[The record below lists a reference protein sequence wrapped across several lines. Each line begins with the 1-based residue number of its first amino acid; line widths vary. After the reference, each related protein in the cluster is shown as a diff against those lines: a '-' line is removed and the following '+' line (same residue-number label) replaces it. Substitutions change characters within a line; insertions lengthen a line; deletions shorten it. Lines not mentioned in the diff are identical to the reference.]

1 MSRPLRWAVVIG
13 GTAIVFLLSFKLGQA
28 DPFGWLPDK
37 DSDKVA
43 AAAGFAGAMAA
54 AFGLAGAWW
63 ASSGPGGAG
72 AGQTVVRQRA
82 RASGTGQITQSGG
95 SPAPGL
101 LDQRARADDDSRVQQ
116 TTGTA
121 PGTGTVPGTGT
132 GTGSTAPTS

>member
-13 GTAIVFLLSFKLGQA
+13 GTAIVFLLSFKLGQV

-63 ASSGPGGAG
+63 ASSGPGATG

-95 SPAPGL
+95 GSAPGL
-101 LDQRARADDDSRVQQ
+101 LDQRARADGDSRVQQ
-116 TTGTA
+116 STDTA
-121 PGTGTVPGTGT
+121 PATGT
-132 GTGSTAPTS
+132 GTPPTSPTP

>member
-28 DPFGWLPDK
+28 APFGWLPDK

-63 ASSGPGGAG
+63 AGSGPGAAG

-95 SPAPGL
+95 GSAPDL
-101 LDQRARADDDSRVQQ
+101 VDQWARADGDSRVQQ
-116 TTGTA
+116 TTD
-121 PGTGTVPGTGT
+121 TGSSTPGTGT
-132 GTGSTAPTS
+132 GTAPTP

>member
-63 ASSGPGGAG
+63 AGSGPGAAS

-95 SPAPGL
+95 SPTPGL
-101 LDQRARADDDSRVQQ
+101 LDQRARADGDSRVQQ
-116 TTGTA
+116 TTDTGTA
-121 PGTGTVPGTGT
+121 PTP
-132 GTGSTAPTS
+132 

>member
-63 ASSGPGGAG
+63 ASSGPGAAG
-72 AGQTVVRQRA
+72 AGQSVVRQRA
-82 RASGTGQITQSGG
+82 RASGTGRITQSGG
-95 SPAPGL
+95 GSAPDVV
-101 LDQRARADDDSRVQQ
+101 DQRARADGDSRVRQ
-116 TTGTA
+116 TADPT
-121 PGTGTVPGTGT
+121 PGTGT
-132 GTGSTAPTS
+132 GTTPTTPTP

>member
-63 ASSGPGGAG
+63 AGSGTGAAG

-95 SPAPGL
+95 GSAPDL
-101 LDQRARADDDSRVQQ
+101 VDQWARADGDSRVQQ
-116 TTGTA
+116 TTDTGSSTPGTGAGTGTA
-121 PGTGTVPGTGT
+121 PTP
-132 GTGSTAPTS
+132 